1 MKLYSYFRSSAAYR
15 VRIALALKGLAFDI
29 VPVHLVNN
37 GGEQKSP
44 DYTAINPQQLL
55 PSFETDEGEIITQ
68 SLAIL
73 EFLEENYPQVSLLPT
88 DKIARAKVRALCQ
101 IIACDIHPID
111 NLRVLKYLKNTLEVT
126 EEQKNAWY
134 QHWVYEGFNAI
145 EKLLPDN
152 PKFCFGVSPT
162 LADCCLIPQV
172 YNAIRFEC
180 DMTNYPKIWQIY
192 QHCNTLPS
200 FIEASPEQQ
209 VDFA

>member
-152 PKFCFGVSPT
+152 PKFCFGDSPT
-162 LADCCLIPQV
+162 LVDCCLIPQV

>member
-73 EFLEENYPQVSLLPT
+73 EFLEENYPQVSLLPM

-134 QHWVYEGFNAI
+134 QHWVYEGFNTI

-152 PKFCFGVSPT
+152 PKFCFGDSPT

-209 VDFA
+209 VDFV

>member
-15 VRIALALKGLAFDI
+15 VRIALALKNLPFDI

-44 DYTAINPQQLL
+44 EYTAINPQQLL
-55 PSFETDEGEIITQ
+55 PSLATDDGDIITQ

-73 EFLEENYPQVSLLPT
+73 EFLEESYPETPLLPS

-101 IIACDIHPID
+101 VIACDIHPLN
-111 NLRVLKYLKNTLEVT
+111 NLRVLKYLKNDLQVSD
-126 EEQKNAWY
+126 EQKTAWY
-134 QHWVYEGFNAI
+134 HCWIAEGFTALEKQLPNNA
-145 EKLLPDN
+145 N
-152 PKFCFGVSPT
+152 FCYGNSPT

-172 YNAIRFEC
+172 YNALRFDC
-180 DMTNYPKIWQIY
+180 DMTDYPKIMRIY
-192 QHCNTLPS
+192 QQCNTLS
-200 FIEASPEQQ
+200 AFVTASPEQQ